1 MFVIRFNG
9 VPNFIRYDCFD
20 WVCSSDL
27 GTVLDTKRV
36 FSVRWLMTVL
46 VSPEVTPCGCRV
58 TLCGC
63 RVTPCGWFPRAHVH
77 VVGMLRFMSKTL
89 TNRTCPHFKKKCSC
103 ACFCLYGPFDC
114 ISFHKFSRQLSA
126 FSLCSCSL
134 ISALWVLSTVYLSI
148 KVSLSPDIIIC
159 GWLGLKHQ
167 PTNELHARWTGCNIS
182 VTYQRT
188 NSMAEPARLK
198 WRQPSTDLFFRTDI
212 LNKYCIGRKKFI
224 SV

>member
-1 MFVIRFNG
+1 MRSLCQYHYQGTKASSQATCFQRGMRCSKCSFVFLILMFVIRFNG

-89 TNRTCPHFKKKCSC
+89 TNRTCPHFKKNVLVPVSVFM
-103 ACFCLYGPFDC
+103 A
-114 ISFHKFSRQLSA
+114 
-126 FSLCSCSL
+126 
-134 ISALWVLSTVYLSI
+134 LSTVFHSI
-148 KVSLSPDIIIC
+148 NSPDNSP
-159 GWLGLKHQ
+159 LFH
-167 PTNELHARWTGCNIS
+167 S
-182 VTYQRT
+182 V
-188 NSMAEPARLK
+188 LVV
-198 WRQPSTDLFFRTDI
+198 LFLPHRS
-212 LNKYCIGRKKFI
+212 C
-224 SV
+224 